1 MVNSVTS
8 QTACRV
14 VALTRL
20 MNRNSSQTR
29 AAISIPCQR
38 VLSSASSSRRAS
50 ESKLS
55 IMELISSSCGL
66 GLSSREVWLFC
77 VFDHFL
83 ETPDFGWSDVFV
95 FEKIYYEQFRR
106 IVEKTFEQIANHA
119 LLRLLAINQWTID
132 KSATLL
138 LVLDIALLLQDPHHR
153 QNRAVRQSR
162 VRQRFDDFRNC
173 RLPLVPEHVHQ
184 LKLDFGQRWRF
195 PASHLSSPFGP
206 NRHKRFF

>member
-50 ESKLS
+50 ESKFS
-55 IMELISSSCGL
+55 IIELISSSCGL

-83 ETPDFGWSDVFV
+83 ETSDFGRSDVFV
-95 FEKIYYEQFRR
+95 FEKLYYEQFGR
-106 IVEKTFEQIANHA
+106 IAEKTFGQIADYT
-119 LLRLLAINQWTID
+119 LLRLLAVNQRAVD
-132 KSATLL
+132 KSAPLL
-138 LVLDIALLLQDPHHR
+138 LMSDIPLLLQYPHHC
-153 QNRAVRQSR
+153 Q
-162 VRQRFDDFRNC
+162 
-173 RLPLVPEHVHQ
+173 H
-184 LKLDFGQRWRF
+184 
-195 PASHLSSPFGP
+195 
-206 NRHKRFF
+206 